1 MRKHIT
7 FLELENWEIDYLK
20 NKLKDLQNVNIEFH
34 NCPLDD
40 ELLPKIS
47 NTNVLA
53 IFIYS
58 QINKEVID
66 KLPNLEYITTMST
79 GYDHIDTKECAKRN
93 ILVSNVPRYGENTVA
108 EHTFALILALARK
121 IPQSLEKVRRYDF
134 SLDGLRGFDLKGKT
148 IGIVGLGSI
157 GQHVAKIAKGFEMK
171 VIAYDPAKSL
181 DFARSLG
188 VELTS
193 FQDLLTRSDII
204 SLHAPYNQSTHH
216 IINQQNIHLIK
227 KGAYLINTARG
238 GLVETQALVKA
249 LDQGLLAGA
258 GLDVLEEELAI
269 KEEKELLCQTSKN
282 PETLNTLLQNHI
294 LIQDPRVI
302 ITPHNAFNS
311 KEALQRILDTTAEN
325 IKNYIL
331 GNLINQIS

>member
-20 NKLKDLQNVNIEFH
+20 NKLKDLQNVNIEFY
-34 NCPLDD
+34 NCPLND

-193 FQDLLTRSDII
+193 FQDLLTRSDVI